1 MEAANLNKDPPP
13 SATTRPGELIL
24 QNGRQAGAR
33 RPLCSPIT
41 FIGRT
46 QDCDIRLNVDGVD
59 PLHCL
64 VVLGPDGVRLRDLN
78 NVHGTFVNGVRAEN
92 TLLRH
97 GDLLKIG
104 PFQFRVELNL
114 APSCPAEID
123 ENSLKEHREAVRIQ
137 AAAIAAQ
144 QAALEEEE
152 TRLAQRRSDL
162 QQQEEQLAA
171 RLAEKQ
177 RQVQLWSEYTHAERE
192 ALRKEKID
200 QETLRAKLDQELLQ
214 AKQELSADHDK
225 LAQERQRI
233 NNVYQRLRQR
243 WQRQWSAE
251 KEKYRNQALKLQAD
265 AMTLHE
271 RQNALLAKEASLK
284 QDILHFNAQRELG
297 ARQLQEGRAALKT
310 AQEGWRRRRSR
321 EILVLKG
328 MRRQA
333 DGALIKLKQ
342 ARRLLVEEKQAWDKQ
357 FDFLQKELH
366 GLNNRIL
373 HQRLRVQEQ
382 TEEIA
387 RLDALLRN
395 RQLQINQLPK
405 LATEIASSEIEP
417 QMNTDEHR
425 GEIWAHLGSSVLI
438 CGQPPAPAT
447 DPQRRFDG
455 LDHMAS
461 ELADQRAHL
470 IEQYQRL
477 AEIQDVWQRQRDQ
490 AAAELET
497 LAHRLLAREQSL
509 DQRDQQTAA
518 LEATNQ
524 QRQQEIDTIRHEIQL
539 CRAQLTTR
547 AQIFEKDH
555 QEQMLALRQKETQ
568 LQEQLAGLEQLRN
581 RWNQR
586 RQQTIDQLRSKRA
599 ALEEQ
604 HKETHKRRVALFERN
619 QQIEEEK
626 RIFADK
632 ALALEQY
639 RQEVFCRAKDAAA
652 QRRVERLR
660 RRWLTLN
667 AALIRTAKAERE
679 AARKDLLELDS
690 QRAELMNS
698 MNQLAQDES
707 VAAEKQALLE
717 EGEAVFKSR
726 QLELEEQVGKL
737 ESQRQ
742 HSQEKSLRLQD
753 EIDALAKA
761 VYEEA
766 DAPAVAKAA

>member
-1 MEAANLNKDPPP
+1 METANLHKNSPVP
-13 SATTRPGELIL
+13 ATVGPGELVL
-24 QNGRQAGAR
+24 QTGRQAGAR
-33 RPLCSPIT
+33 RPLCTPTT

-64 VVLGPDGVRLRDLN
+64 VVHGPDGVRLRDLN
-78 NVHGTFVNGVRAEN
+78 SVHGTCVNGVRAEN
-92 TLLRH
+92 ALLRH
-97 GDLLKIG
+97 GDLLKVG
-104 PFQFRVELNL
+104 PFQFRVEFNL
-114 APSCPAEID
+114 APSCAAEID
-123 ENSLKEHREAVRIQ
+123 ENSVEQLREAVRIQ

-144 QAALEEEE
+144 QVALEEEE
-152 TRLAQRRSDL
+152 TRLAQRRSDM

-214 AKQELSADHDK
+214 EKQELSADHEK
-225 LAQERQRI
+225 LARERQRI

-243 WQRQWSAE
+243 WQRHWSAE
-251 KEKYRNQALKLQAD
+251 KEKYRKQALKLQAD

-271 RQNALLAKEASLK
+271 RQNALLAKEASLQ
-284 QDILHFNAQRELG
+284 QDE
-297 ARQLQEGRAALKT
+297 RQLQEGRATLKT
-310 AQEGWRRRRSR
+310 AQGGWRRRRSH
-321 EILVLKG
+321 EILALKG
-328 MRRQA
+328 MQRQA
-333 DGALIKLKQ
+333 DEALIKLKQ
-342 ARRLLVEEKQAWDKQ
+342 ARRLLVEEKQTWDKQ
-357 FDFLQKELH
+357 VDVLQKELH
-366 GLNNRIL
+366 GLNNRIV
-373 HQRLRVQEQ
+373 HQRLRAGQQ
-382 TEEIA
+382 AEEIA
-387 RLDALLRN
+387 RLDALLRS
-395 RQLQINQLPK
+395 RQLHVTQLPK
-405 LATEIASSEIEP
+405 VATEVASIDAP
-417 QMNTDEHR
+417 QTLPAWQVVIGPQDSAPAQETAR
-425 GEIWAHLGSSVLI
+425 AL
-438 CGQPPAPAT
+438 APAT

-470 IEQYQRL
+470 LEQYQRL
-477 AEIQDVWQRQRDQ
+477 AEIQDVWQRQRDL
-490 AAAELET
+490 AAAELEA
-497 LAHRLLAREQSL
+497 LAHRLLAQEQTL
-509 DQRDQQTAA
+509 DQRDQQMAA

-524 QRQQEIDTIRHEIQL
+524 QRRQEIDTVRHEIQL

-547 AQIFEKDH
+547 AQIFQKDH

-568 LQEQLAGLEQLRN
+568 LQEQLARLEQLRN

-599 ALEEQ
+599 SLEEQ
-604 HKETHKRRVALFERN
+604 QKETHKRRVALFERS

-626 RIFADK
+626 RILAEK

-639 RQEVFCRAKDAAA
+639 RQEVFFRTKDPAA

-667 AALIRTAKAERE
+667 SAMIRTAKGERE

-690 QRAELMNS
+690 QRAELMKS
-698 MNQLAQDES
+698 MTQLTQDES
-707 VAAEKQALLE
+707 AAAEKQALLE
-717 EGEAVFKSR
+717 RDEAVLKAG
-726 QLELEEQVGKL
+726 QLELEEQLGKL
-737 ESQRQ
+737 ESQGQ
-742 HSQEKSLRLQD
+742 HSQETSLRLQD
-753 EIDALAKA
+753 EIDTLEPA

-766 DAPAVAKAA
+766 DAPAVDKAA

>member
-1 MEAANLNKDPPP
+1 MEAANLHKNSPVP
-13 SATTRPGELIL
+13 ATAGPGELVL
-24 QNGRQAGAR
+24 QNGRQTGAR
-33 RPLCSPIT
+33 RPLCTPTT

-46 QDCDIRLNVDGVD
+46 DDCDIRLNVDGVD
-59 PLHCL
+59 PMHCL
-64 VVLGPDGVRLRDLN
+64 IVLGPDGVRLRDLN
-78 NVHGTFVNGVRAEN
+78 SVHGTFVNGVRADN
-92 TLLRH
+92 ALVRH

-114 APSCPAEID
+114 APSCPAAID
-123 ENSLKEHREAVRIQ
+123 ENSVEELREAVRIQ

-152 TRLAQRRSDL
+152 MRLAQRRSDM

-177 RQVQLWSEYTHAERE
+177 RQVQLWSEYTHAERD
-192 ALRKEKID
+192 ALRKEKTD
-200 QETLRAKLDQELLQ
+200 QETLRGKLDQELLQ
-214 AKQELSADHDK
+214 GKQELSADREK

-233 NNVYQRLRQR
+233 KTVYQRLRQR

-265 AMTLHE
+265 AMSLHE
-271 RQNALLAKEASLK
+271 RQNALLAKEASL
-284 QDILHFNAQRELG
+284 QRDE
-297 ARQLQEGRAALKT
+297 RQLQEGRATLTT
-310 AQEGWRRRRSR
+310 AQEGWRRRRSH
-321 EILVLKG
+321 EILALKG
-328 MRRQA
+328 IRRQA
-333 DGALIKLKQ
+333 DEALIKLKQ

-357 FDFLQKELH
+357 VDVLQKELY
-366 GLNNRIL
+366 GLNNRIV
-373 HQRLRVQEQ
+373 HQRLRAGQQ

-387 RLDALLRN
+387 RLDALLRS
-395 RQLQINQLPK
+395 RQLQINQLPT
-405 LATEIASSEIEP
+405 LATEVASGDAP
-417 QMNTDEHR
+417 QTLPAWQVVIGPQDSAPAEEAAR
-425 GEIWAHLGSSVLI
+425 A
-438 CGQPPAPAT
+438 PAPAT

-455 LDHMAS
+455 MDHMAS

-470 IEQYQRL
+470 LEQYQRL

-490 AAAELET
+490 ATAELEA
-497 LAHRLLAREQSL
+497 LANRLLAQEQSL
-509 DQRDQQTAA
+509 DQREQQTAA

-524 QRQQEIDTIRHEIQL
+524 QRQQEIDTIRHKIQL
-539 CRAQLTTR
+539 CRVQWTTR
-547 AQIFEKDH
+547 AQIFQKDH
-555 QEQMLALRQKETQ
+555 QEQMLALRQIETR
-568 LQEQLAGLEQLRN
+568 LQEQLAWLEQIRN

-599 ALEEQ
+599 LLEEQ
-604 HKETHKRRVALFERN
+604 QKETHQMRVALFERS
-619 QQIEEEK
+619 QQIDEEK
-626 RIFADK
+626 RILAER

-639 RQEVFCRAKDAAA
+639 RQEVFVGTKDPAA

-667 AALIRTAKAERE
+667 SAMIRTAKGERE
-679 AARKDLLELDS
+679 AARKDLLELYS
-690 QRAELMNS
+690 QRAELLKS
-698 MNQLAQDES
+698 LAQLTQDERA
-707 VAAEKQALLE
+707 AAEKQALLE
-717 EGEAVFKSR
+717 TDEARLKAR
-726 QLELEEQVGKL
+726 QLELEEQLGKL
-737 ESQRQ
+737 ESRRQ